1 MTAKI
6 RGSVVTPSQTPVRV
20 TINAAPVPAPRN
32 AGNGT
37 IIIPGDIVAD
47 QTSPIDVDVL
57 PGTYRLVVYT
67 SSQMLAAR
75 TIILN
80 DGDVIELT
88 SLLDGTPNVDNYVPY
103 HTERL

>member
-6 RGSVVTPSQTPVRV
+6 RGSVVTPAQTPVCV

-37 IIIPGDIVAD
+37 VIIPGDIVVD
-47 QTSPIDVDVL
+47 QTSPVDVDVL

-67 SSQMLAAR
+67 STQMLAAR
-75 TIILN
+75 TVTLN
-80 DGDVIELT
+80 DGDVLELT
-88 SLLDGTPNVDNYVPY
+88 SLLEGMPNLGYVTPPNKY
-103 HTERL
+103 L

>member
-6 RGSVVTPSQTPVRV
+6 RGSVVTPSQTPVQV

-37 IIIPGDIVAD
+37 IMIPGDIVVD
-47 QTSPIDVDVL
+47 QTSPVDIDVL

-67 SSQMLAAR
+67 STQMLAAR
-75 TIILN
+75 TVTLN
-80 DGDVIELT
+80 DGDVLELT
-88 SLLDGTPNVDNYVPY
+88 SLLEGTPNWDYVTPSNEY
-103 HTERL
+103 L

>member
-32 AGNGT
+32 AGNGA
-37 IIIPGDIVAD
+37 IMIPGDIVVD
-47 QTSPIDVDVL
+47 QTSPVDVDVL

-67 SSQMLAAR
+67 SSQMLAAC
-75 TIILN
+75 TITLN
-80 DGDVIELT
+80 DGDVLELT
-88 SLLDGTPNVDNYVPY
+88 SLLERTPNWDDVTPPNVY
-103 HTERL
+103 L

>member
-6 RGSVVTPSQTPVRV
+6 RGSVVTPAQTPVCV

-37 IIIPGDIVAD
+37 VIIPGDIVVD
-47 QTSPIDVDVL
+47 QTSPVDVDVL

-67 SSQMLAAR
+67 STQMLAAR
-75 TIILN
+75 TVTLN
-80 DGDVIELT
+80 DGDVLELT
-88 SLLDGTPNVDNYVPY
+88 SLLEGTPNWDYVTPTNEY
-103 HTERL
+103 L

>member
-6 RGSVVTPSQTPVRV
+6 RGSVVTPAQTPVCV

-32 AGNGT
+32 AGNGS
-37 IIIPGDIVAD
+37 IMIPGDIVVD
-47 QTSPIDVDVL
+47 QTSPVDVDVL

-75 TIILN
+75 TITLN
-80 DGDVIELT
+80 DGDVLELT
-88 SLLDGTPNVDNYVPY
+88 SLLEGAPNGDYVIPPSEY
-103 HTERL
+103 L

>member
-6 RGSVVTPSQTPVRV
+6 RGSVVTPAQTPVCV

-37 IIIPGDIVAD
+37 VIIPGDIVVD
-47 QTSPIDVDVL
+47 QTSPVDVDVL

-67 SSQMLAAR
+67 STQMLAAS
-75 TIILN
+75 TVTLN
-80 DGDVIELT
+80 DGDVLELT
-88 SLLDGTPNVDNYVPY
+88 SLLEGTPNWGYVTPPNEY
-103 HTERL
+103 L

>member
-6 RGSVVTPSQTPVRV
+6 RGSVIMPNQTPVRV
-20 TINAAPVPAPRN
+20 TINAAPVSAPRN

-37 IIIPGDIVAD
+37 IIIPGDIVVD

-67 SSQMLAAR
+67 STQMLAAS
-75 TIILN
+75 TVILN
-80 DGDVIELT
+80 DGDVLELT
-88 SLLDGTPNVDNYVPY
+88 SILTAPADPGYVTPPN
-103 HTERL
+103 ERL

>member
-32 AGNGT
+32 AGNGA
-37 IIIPGDIVAD
+37 IIIPGDIVVD
-47 QTSPIDVDVL
+47 QTSPVDVDVL

-75 TIILN
+75 TVTLY
-80 DGDVIELT
+80 DGEVCELT
-88 SLLDGTPNVDNYVPY
+88 SLLEGTTDPGYVTPPN
-103 HTERL
+103 ESI

>member
-6 RGSVVTPSQTPVRV
+6 RGSVVTPAQTPVCV

-37 IIIPGDIVAD
+37 VIIPGDIVVD
-47 QTSPIDVDVL
+47 QTSPVDVDVL

-67 SSQMLAAR
+67 STQMLAAR
-75 TIILN
+75 TVTLN
-80 DGDVIELT
+80 DGDVLELT
-88 SLLDGTPNVDNYVPY
+88 SLLEGTPNWDYVTPHNEY
-103 HTERL
+103 L

>member
-6 RGSVVTPSQTPVRV
+6 RGSVVTPNQTPVQV

-37 IIIPGDIVAD
+37 VIIPGDIVVD
-47 QTSPIDVDVL
+47 QTSPVDVDVL

-67 SSQMLAAR
+67 STQMLAAR
-75 TIILN
+75 TVPLN
-80 DGDVIELT
+80 DGDVLELT
-88 SLLDGTPNVDNYVPY
+88 SLLEGTPNWDYVTPPDVY
-103 HTERL
+103 L

>member
-32 AGNGT
+32 AGSGV
-37 IIIPGDIVAD
+37 IMIPGDIVVD
-47 QTSPIDVDVL
+47 QTSPVDVDVL

-75 TIILN
+75 TITLN
-80 DGDVIELT
+80 DGDVLELT
-88 SLLDGTPNVDNYVPY
+88 SLLEGTPNWDYVTPPNEY
-103 HTERL
+103 L